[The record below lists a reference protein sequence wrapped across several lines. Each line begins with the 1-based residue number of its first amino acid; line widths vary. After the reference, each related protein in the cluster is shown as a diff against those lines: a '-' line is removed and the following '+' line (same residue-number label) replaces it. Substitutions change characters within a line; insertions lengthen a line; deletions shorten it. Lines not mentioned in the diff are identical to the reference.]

1 MPTAPVEKLM
11 TTSLLARTSWKMRRK
26 VVTLQSGPPSGV
38 RAWMWT
44 MAAPA
49 SAARLASSPISSGV

>member
-1 MPTAPVEKLM
+1 MPPVDQLIKTGQRARVSSMIALNTAVSHVGSPW
-11 TTSLLARTSWKMRRK
+11 S
-26 VVTLQSGPPSGV
+26 V

-49 SAARLASSPISSGV
+49 SWARLASSAISTGV